1 MDLVLGDEE
10 TKGWADGVGCLMERW
25 WEGGMGDL
33 ESCEK
38 ARGVYVYYLKIRS

>member
-10 TKGWADGVGCLMERW
+10 TKGWADGVGSLMERW
-25 WEGGMGDL
+25 WGMGDL
-33 ESCEK
+33 ESCKK